1 MSDHTYDMAE
11 RYEHWSIGGQ
21 TRGITLE
28 TRRITLE
35 SVDEMRELADRACH
49 SGSVGD
55 LFQLVE
61 DLTDIVQ
68 AVIDGNGHIDLAG
81 GYARLGR

>member
-1 MSDHTYDMAE
+1 ME
-11 RYEHWSIGGQ
+11 RSTDVTVNDEGGVISPARPPIGH
-21 TRGITLE
+21 
-28 TRRITLE
+28 RRITGDSL
-35 SVDEMRELADRACH
+35 DEMRERADAARH

-55 LFQLVE
+55 LFQLAE